1 MPRVGPLR
9 ILSRTFKILVAAVLL
24 AVGVPL
30 MSGGVVLA
38 SFIFLPLPASLPQ
51 PKASQLSAPSVVYD
65 DQGNIIATFQQSG
78 RDTPVAPTDIPL
90 ILDHAVVASEDHG
103 FYTEGAISI
112 RGTLRALYDDVVH
125 GQVLQGGSTLTQQYV
140 KGAYTSG
147 QRTLLRKIHE
157 AILAGEVSRQL
168 SKADILYQY
177 LSDSYFG
184 EGSYGVG
191 AAAETYFRTP
201 VQKLDASQAATL
213 AGVLPAPTAYDPL
226 INLTLAESRRETVL
240 GLMEKYG
247 YLTPAQYTQAMAET
261 LTLAPNVKP
270 GVPVTAVYGPQS
282 QETSHYP
289 YFIDYLKEYL
299 QDTLG
304 YQELYGGGLQIQS
317 TLDPTD
323 QGHAEAAVGRTLNG
337 TSAPLDMALVS
348 LEPATGYV
356 KALVGGRD
364 YSTSQVNLA
373 LGGCPPEPTS
383 PTVHIVLAA
392 PCWANGMISGG
403 GDGVPA
409 GSSFKVFTLATALE
423 QGISPDKVYSG
434 PPSITI
440 GGTTFHNNEF
450 EGGGSYTLRSATW
463 NSINTV
469 YVQVANQVGLKSLIQ
484 TAQSMGI
491 ESAWFSPQVHGLSL
505 TLGVEGVSPL
515 NMASAYGIL
524 ADQGTRVAPS
534 PVIKVIDGAG
544 KTLINNTKPA
554 GTRVLPAAIAS
565 TETQVLEGVVS
576 HGTAY
581 PVAVLN
587 RPEAGKTG
595 TTDNCTNAWFV
606 GYTPELSTAVWM
618 GHLNSTQAP
627 LKGIYSRGTYVPCV
641 YGGTLPAETWAD
653 YMGAALK
660 GLPATDFAQP
670 PVALPPP
677 SVFAARSSIAAGY
690 ADSPTPLGSGQ
701 SYLIQPP
708 PPSASAPTT
717 TTTSSTT
724 TTFPG
729 SSSTS
734 STLVPPGP
742 SP

>member
-9 ILSRTFKILVAAVLL
+9 ILSRTFKVLVAAVLL

-51 PKASQLSAPSVVYD
+51 PKVSQLSAPSVVYD
-65 DQGNIIATFQQSG
+65 DQGNVIATFQQYG
-78 RDTPVAPTDIPL
+78 RDTPVPPKDVPA
-90 ILDHAVVASEDHG
+90 ILNHAVVASEDHN

-201 VQKLDASQAATL
+201 VQDLDASQAATL
-213 AGVLPAPTAYDPL
+213 AGVLPAPSAYDPL
-226 INLTLAESRRETVL
+226 TNLALAEGRRETVL

-247 YLTPAQYTQAMAET
+247 YLSQAQYTQAMAET
-261 LTLAPNVKP
+261 LTLATNVKP

-282 QETSHYP
+282 QQTSQYP

-299 QDTLG
+299 GAVIGD
-304 YQELYGGGLQIQS
+304 QELYGGGLQIQS

-323 QGHAEAAVGRTLNG
+323 EAEAEAAVGRTLNG
-337 TSAPLDMALVS
+337 TRPPVDMALVS

-364 YSTSQVNLA
+364 YSASQVNLA
-373 LGGCPPEPTS
+373 LGGCPSKPTS
-383 PTVHIVLAA
+383 PTVHIELAA
-392 PCWANGMISGG
+392 PCWANGMIGG
-403 GDGVPA
+403 GGAGMPA
-409 GSSFKVFTLATALE
+409 GSSFKVFTLAAALE

-434 PPSITI
+434 PRLITI
-440 GGTTFHNNEF
+440 GGSTFHNAEF
-450 EGGGSYTLRSATW
+450 EGGGDYTLRTATW

-469 YVQVANQVGLKSLIQ
+469 YVQVANQVGLKNLIQ
-484 TAQSMGI
+484 MAQSMGI
-491 ESAWFSPQVHGLSL
+491 ESAWYSPQVHGLSL

-515 NMASAYGIL
+515 DMASAYGIL

-544 KTLINNTKPA
+544 QTLINNTKPV
-554 GTRVLPAAIAS
+554 GTRVLPASIAS
-565 TETQVLEGVVS
+565 TETQILEGVVS
-576 HGTAY
+576 HGTGY
-581 PVAVLN
+581 PSAVLN

-595 TTDNCTNAWFV
+595 TTDFCTNGWFV
-606 GYTPELSTAVWM
+606 GYTPQLSTAVWM
-618 GHLNSTQAP
+618 GHLNSTNAP
-627 LKGIYSRGTYVPCV
+627 LEGVYSRGSYVPCV

-660 GLPATDFAQP
+660 GVPPTDFAQP
-670 PVALPPP
+670 PVALAPP
-677 SVFAARSSIAAGY
+677 SVFVQKSSIAAGS

-701 SYLIQPP
+701 SYLVQPSP
-708 PPSASAPTT
+708 PYANPPTT
-717 TTTSSTT
+717 TTSTSSTT
-724 TTFPG
+724 TTIPG
-729 SSSTS
+729 SPTS

-742 SP
+742 PP